1 MGGLFFC
8 INLPES
14 LYFGK
19 MITRANWKY
28 WVGFGLL
35 FGVVIW
41 AEISRPKPINWTA
54 TYGENDKI
62 PYGSKIVYDLL
73 PQLFDKQP
81 IRANFYS
88 VYQDFEQERH
98 EGENRIFIQSEL
110 ELSEIECDYL
120 LTHAAE
126 GGHIFIATEILPQ
139 ILIDSLGVTPQYIS
153 LLSMD
158 SLSLNFEETSR
169 HADKNYVFKRDI
181 VTYDLQLDSTR
192 QHKVLSSTD
201 RNTPTLVQIRYGAG
215 SFLICST
222 PKVFTNYNMLF
233 KDNAD
238 YIAKALSYLP
248 VAAVCWESH
257 YHGNKIN
264 EGLLDVVRQNPALR
278 WGVNLSL
285 IASLLFIV
293 FKGKRTQRIIPII
306 EPLRNTTV
314 EFVETIANLYF
325 NKREHQRMAH
335 KRILYF
341 EEQLRQRYH
350 FSTEAF
356 LKVDFLPM
364 LSHKTN
370 VPLEEIEAL
379 FLAIN
384 QINKSKKVTD
394 NELIMLSEKIDLFW
408 SKAA

>member
-1 MGGLFFC
+1 
-8 INLPES
+8 
-14 LYFGK
+14 

-28 WVGFGLL
+28 WVGLGLL
-35 FGVVIW
+35 FGLVIW
-41 AEISRPKPINWTA
+41 AEISRPKPIDWTA

-73 PQLFDKQP
+73 PQLFDKQS

-110 ELSEIECDYL
+110 DLSEVECDYL
-120 LTHAAE
+120 LSHAAE

-139 ILIDSLGVTPQYIS
+139 ILVDSLGVMPQYIS

-158 SLSLNFEETSR
+158 SLSLNFEEADR
-169 HADKNYVFKRDI
+169 HAAQNYLFKRDI
-181 VTYDLQLDSTR
+181 VTYELAIKDSTR
-192 QHKVLSSTD
+192 QQRILSRTD
-201 RNTPTLVQIRYGAG
+201 RNTPTLVQIPYGAG

-233 KDNAD
+233 RDNAD

-264 EGLLDVVRQNPALR
+264 QGLLDVVRQNPALR
-278 WGVNLSL
+278 WAVNLAM

-293 FKGKRTQRIIPII
+293 FKGKRTQRIIPMI

-314 EFVETIANLYF
+314 EFVETVANLYF

-341 EEQLRQRYH
+341 EEYLRQRYH
-350 FSTEAF
+350 ISAEDFAKT
-356 LKVDFLPM
+356 DFLPM

-370 VPLEEIEAL
+370 VPLEEVNEL
-379 FLAIN
+379 FGLIN
-384 QINKSKKVTD
+384 QTNKTKNITD
-394 NELIMLSEKIDLFW
+394 NQLVILSQKIDSFW
-408 SKAA
+408 AKAA